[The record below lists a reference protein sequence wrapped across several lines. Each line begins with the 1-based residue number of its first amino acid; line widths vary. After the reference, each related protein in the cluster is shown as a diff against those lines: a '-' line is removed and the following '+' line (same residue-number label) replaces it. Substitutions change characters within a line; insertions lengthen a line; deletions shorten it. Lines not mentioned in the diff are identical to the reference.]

1 MCRLLFLWNTTR
13 SNTKIMDFLAQTIN
27 PKNTPGVNNKH
38 EHTTHK
44 DGFGF
49 AWYNTHWNT
58 FKHPSSYL
66 EYHGIDKL
74 VDNISKSPVII
85 GHIRN
90 KMFGDVHYDN
100 THPFVFKDQVFVHNG
115 FLRNFSKNKHR
126 ILSRINNA
134 YKPHIT
140 GNTDSEHLFFLFL
153 SLKDN
158 EAQTG
163 KTGEQL
169 LYDTMV
175 MFFSILAEMKLEI
188 YANFIFANN
197 EYALLTRYA
206 LLTKY
211 ANTHN
216 NTDGSLS
223 LYYDI
228 TNGIVISSEP
238 ITNNYTLLP
247 ENSLVIVRLG

>member
-1 MCRLLFLWNTTR
+1 
-13 SNTKIMDFLAQTIN
+13 
-27 PKNTPGVNNKH
+27 
-38 EHTTHK
+38 
-44 DGFGF
+44 
-49 AWYNTHWNT
+49 
-58 FKHPSSYL
+58 
-66 EYHGIDKL
+66 
-74 VDNISKSPVII
+74 
-85 GHIRN
+85 
-90 KMFGDVHYDN
+90 
-100 THPFVFKDQVFVHNG
+100 
-115 FLRNFSKNKHR
+115 
-126 ILSRINNA
+126 
-134 YKPHIT
+134 
-140 GNTDSEHLFFLFL
+140 
-153 SLKDN
+153 
-158 EAQTG
+158 
-163 KTGEQL
+163 
-169 LYDTMV
+169 
-175 MFFSILAEMKLEI
+175 MKLEI